1 MGIRQLEF
9 RCIGMKDGERFPL
22 ENTGRGRD
30 ISPKFIIDNLSLQ
43 AKSLI
48 ITLEDVSHP
57 IKNFTHWVIWN
68 IPAMDNIP
76 AAIASGKVVTD
87 LNGALQGIAYGIHR
101 YAGPKPP
108 KGTSHKYR
116 FSIYALDEKLTSAL
130 FQQRKEYLAKQNLTF
145 FSKEVFMDILSR
157 QHYIILRFN
166 IALIFYSSKQE

>member
-48 ITLEDVSHP
+48 ITLEDVSYP

-116 FSIYALDEKLTSAL
+116 FSIYALDEKLNISPFSTKKRVLSKAKSHIL
-130 FQQRKEYLAKQNLTF
+130 QQGSIYGYFE
-145 FSKEVFMDILSR
+145 
-157 QHYIILRFN
+157 
-166 IALIFYSSKQE
+166 